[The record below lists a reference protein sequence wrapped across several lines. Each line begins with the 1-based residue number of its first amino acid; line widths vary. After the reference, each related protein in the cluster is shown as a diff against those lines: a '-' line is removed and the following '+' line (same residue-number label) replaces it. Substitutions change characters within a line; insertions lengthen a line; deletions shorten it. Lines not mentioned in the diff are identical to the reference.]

1 MGLFLEYAMNR
12 RYMGALFLPGKEGNQ
27 MKEKWELFQESL
39 TETTSMSK
47 REFLLTLAV
56 CVLGGIVF
64 GLLFSPRKHTMIASN
79 NGNNNGNGNAANQEE
94 EEQIAD
100 WNEVEQG

>member
-1 MGLFLEYAMNR
+1 
-12 RYMGALFLPGKEGNQ
+12 
-27 MKEKWELFQESL
+27 MKEKWELFKESL

-47 REFLLTLAV
+47 REFLLTIAV
-56 CVLGGIVF
+56 CILGGIVF

-79 NGNNNGNGNAANQEE
+79 NGNNNGNGSANAGTQEE

-100 WNEVEQG
+100 WSGEE

>member
-1 MGLFLEYAMNR
+1 
-12 RYMGALFLPGKEGNQ
+12 
-27 MKEKWELFQESL
+27 MKEKWELFKESL

-47 REFLLTLAV
+47 REFLLTIAV
-56 CVLGGIVF
+56 CILGGIVF

-79 NGNNNGNGNAANQEE
+79 NGNNNGNGNTNAGTQEE

-100 WNEVEQG
+100 WSGEE

>member
-1 MGLFLEYAMNR
+1 
-12 RYMGALFLPGKEGNQ
+12 
-27 MKEKWELFQESL
+27 MKEKWELFKESL

-47 REFLLTLAV
+47 KEFLLTIAV
-56 CVLGGIVF
+56 CILGGIVF

-79 NGNNNGNGNAANQEE
+79 NGNNNGNGNTNAGTQEE

-100 WNEVEQG
+100 WSGEE

>member
-1 MGLFLEYAMNR
+1 
-12 RYMGALFLPGKEGNQ
+12 
-27 MKEKWELFQESL
+27 MKEKWELFKESL

-47 REFLLTLAV
+47 KEFLLTIAV
-56 CVLGGIVF
+56 CILGGIVF

-79 NGNNNGNGNAANQEE
+79 NGNNNGNGNTNAGTQEE

-100 WNEVEQG
+100 WSEEE

>member
-1 MGLFLEYAMNR
+1 
-12 RYMGALFLPGKEGNQ
+12 

-79 NGNNNGNGNAANQEE
+79 NGNNNGNGNIANQE
-94 EEQIAD
+94 
-100 WNEVEQG
+100 

>member
-1 MGLFLEYAMNR
+1 
-12 RYMGALFLPGKEGNQ
+12 

-79 NGNNNGNGNAANQEE
+79 NGNNNGNGNIANQEE